1 MNREMEDPSCSG
13 ELRLPPP
20 KVVTSKEILDKGEIT
35 VFAIPSEP
43 DISDP
48 EKVKQGPSLPIS
60 SDTDRTKI
68 VTDGDAPERA
78 TDSAEGSDGGT
89 WMMRPSAPTLNDHE
103 KDLWHY
109 SDASGFI
116 GVISTHS
123 LWATSLGAL
132 NDSAEYKHGRQLLK
146 RILAVVM
153 DSKFVHPIQ
162 KEYLKG
168 IVDISDT
175 TATRPGLFVLCAS
188 MAAHSLAQWR
198 AYGGSHGHAITLD
211 PKGKLAILSPETKEN
226 TIDTIPHGWK
236 KVLYDIEEQAEL
248 ILEALA
254 FVAYSAPFDGRQ
266 VSRSNES
273 DRASALVINEA
284 LAHCKE
290 PSFAEEQEVR
300 ILIQAPSSAAIRFRH
315 GATGVTPYLV
325 LTGATDEA
333 ARTTTKAHPLPIRG
347 AVIGPFTD
355 REASAEGTMALLETA
370 GYEAATI
377 DISTSTLR

>member
-1 MNREMEDPSCSG
+1 MEDPSCSG

-20 KVVTSKEILDKGEIT
+20 RVITGKEILEKGEVV
-35 VFAIPSEP
+35 VFATPTEPGVSE
-43 DISDP
+43 S
-48 EKVKQGPSLPIS
+48 EKVQEGPILPIR
-60 SDTDRTKI
+60 SDKDRTE
-68 VTDGDAPERA
+68 VLADRDAPDRPA
-78 TDSAEGSDGGT
+78 GSTEGSDGGT
-89 WMMRPSAPTLNDHE
+89 WMIRPSAPVLSDPE

-116 GVISTHS
+116 GVVTTHS

-132 NDSAEYKHGRQLLK
+132 NDSAEYKHGRELLDQ
-146 RILAVVM
+146 ILAAVM
-153 DSKFVHPIQ
+153 DSKFVHPLQ
-162 KEYLKG
+162 KDYLKG

-226 TIDTIPHGWK
+226 TVDTIPHGWK
-236 KVLYDIEEQAEL
+236 QVLYDTQEQAEL

-254 FVAYSAPFDGRQ
+254 FVAYSAPFDGRKA
-266 VSRSNES
+266 SRTNES
-273 DRASALVINEA
+273 DRAHALVINEA

-325 LTGATDEA
+325 LTGTTDEA
-333 ARTTTKAHPLPIRG
+333 ARPTTKAHPLPIRG

-355 REASAEGTMALLETA
+355 REASAEGTVALLEAA
-370 GYEAATI
+370 GYDAATVAV
-377 DISTSTLR
+377 SSSTLR